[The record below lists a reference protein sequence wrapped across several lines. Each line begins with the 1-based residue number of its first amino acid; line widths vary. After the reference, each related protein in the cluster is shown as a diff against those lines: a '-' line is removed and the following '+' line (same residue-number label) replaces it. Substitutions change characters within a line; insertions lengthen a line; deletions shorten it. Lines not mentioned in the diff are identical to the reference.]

1 MPGHLSLRG
10 LRIWPACL
18 MLCAGGVQATAW
30 QGALNL
36 PTTLEYDSNPRLEV
50 DREDAVG
57 RLLLAPDYRLEA
69 VEGLD
74 TWSLGLGAQ
83 LLRSSDRQVLADRE
97 DPRLSLGWERE
108 TETGA
113 LGLTARYDESSTLG
127 ALDETGVENS
137 DGTRKK
143 HGLDGFWR
151 HRLNERDGLSASLG
165 FNEVRYVDTTL
176 DDYQDL
182 ALSLSVDHE
191 LSARLTPFTRLTA
204 SRYRPLADSEQEA
217 STKYQPDA
225 GLRLALT
232 ESWDLEV
239 HGGRDWISGG
249 SYEGGWQGGASLNY
263 SGERVLASLGA
274 ERSTSSSGEG
284 GFVEVEQLR
293 GTWNYALSDR
303 SSLGL
308 GATWR
313 DSQGDRP
320 NVYQQFDAW
329 LTRELSSF
337 WQARLSMACKQR
349 SEDEAGDAR
358 AHVIGLT
365 LIYSHPDL

>member
-1 MPGHLSLRG
+1 MGGAQAATWSGSLG
-10 LRIWPACL
+10 
-18 MLCAGGVQATAW
+18 
-30 QGALNL
+30 L
-36 PTTLEYDSNPRLEV
+36 PTTFEYDSNPRLETE
-50 DREDAVG
+50 REDAVG
-57 RLLLAPDYRLEA
+57 RLMLTPDYRLA
-69 VEGLD
+69 RVDGLD

-113 LGLTARYDESSTLG
+113 LGVTARYDESSTLG
-127 ALDETGVENS
+127 ALDETGVDNS

-151 HRLNERDGLSASLG
+151 HRLSERDGFSSSLAY
-165 FNEVRYVDTTL
+165 NEVRYVDTTL

-182 ALSLSVDHE
+182 ALSLSFERD

-204 SRYRPLADSEQEA
+204 SRYRPLGESEQEA

-249 SYEGGWQGGASLNY
+249 TYEGGWQGGASLNY
-263 SGERVLASLGA
+263 SGERMLASLGA
-274 ERSTSSSGEG
+274 ERSASSSGEG
-284 GFVEVEQLR
+284 GYVEVQQLR
-293 GTWNYALSDR
+293 GTWSYALSDR
-303 SSLGL
+303 SSLGF

-320 NVYQQFDAW
+320 NVYQQFDTW
-329 LTRELSSF
+329 LSRELSAF
-337 WQARLSMACKQR
+337 WQARLSMTYKQR

-358 AHVIGLT
+358 AHVVGLS
-365 LIYSHPDL
+365 LIYSHPEL